1 MAGFTSPAKT
11 TAGNP
16 QHNLNLKDGTGDY
29 AKPVAVIT
37 SGGNP
42 AVTLSYIQEKT
53 FHTYRLDLVAF
64 NGVQVNKM
72 VLQHWDT
79 SPTTLI

>member
-1 MAGFTSPAKT
+1 MMAGFTSPAKT
-11 TAGNP
+11 TAGTP
-16 QHNLNLKDGTGDY
+16 QHNLNLKDY
-29 AKPVAVIT
+29 AKPVVVIT
-37 SGGNP
+37 SGGNL
-42 AVTLSYIQEKT
+42 AVTLGYIQEKI

-72 VLQHWDT
+72 VLQHWDR